1 MRPSDSLPVPER
13 VSEPVSWFVAS
24 NPGPLTLDG
33 TRCYRVG
40 EKRVVLVDPG
50 PAMPGQLDR
59 LEQLVDGRPVEAICL
74 THAHEDHSGI
84 AIEAA
89 ECFGASVAASA
100 DTLSR
105 RGIAGR
111 ALTGG
116 DTIPV
121 DEGALRLRA
130 LEAPGHSGDHMAY
143 LLEPGRWVFTGDLV
157 LGAGSSV
164 VLHPDGEV
172 GACLASLSRILSLRP
187 GCLYPGHGPPV
198 DDGEARVRHYRD
210 HRIERHGQVIEA
222 VQAGARTVE
231 NVRKLVYGDLAPELE
246 RAADASI
253 RAHIVYMRQQ
263 GDDVPPIAGLDDS
276 SSWPEE
282 S

>member
-1 MRPSDSLPVPER
+1 MRQSDSLLVPE
-13 VSEPVSWFVAS
+13 SVSWFVAS

-33 TRCYRVG
+33 TRCYLVG
-40 EKRVVLVDPG
+40 DKRVVLVDPG
-50 PAMPGQLDR
+50 PAIPGQLDR
-59 LEQLVDGRPVEAICL
+59 LEQLVNGRTVEAICL
-74 THAHEDHSGI
+74 THAHADHSGI

-89 ECFGASVAASA
+89 ALFGARVAASA
-100 DTLSR
+100 DTLWR

-111 ALTGG
+111 ALAGG
-116 DTIPV
+116 DTVPV
-121 DEGALRLRA
+121 GEGALRLRA
-130 LEAPGHSGDHMAY
+130 LEAPGHSADHLVY
-143 LLEPGRWVFTGDLV
+143 LLEPGRCVFTGDLV

-172 GACLASLSRILSLRP
+172 GACLASFSRILSLRP
-187 GCLYPGHGPPV
+187 SSLYPGHGPPV
-198 DDGEARVRHYRD
+198 EDGEARVRHYRD

-231 NVRKLVYGDLAPELE
+231 NVRKLVYGDLAPDLE

-253 RAHIVYMRQQ
+253 RAHIVYMREQ
-263 GDDVPPIAGLDDS
+263 GSDVSPIAGLDDS
-276 SSWPEE
+276 SPGPEE

>member
-1 MRPSDSLPVPER
+1 MRQSDSLR
-13 VSEPVSWFVAS
+13 VAEPVSWFVAS

-40 EKRVVLVDPG
+40 DKRVVLVDPG

-59 LEQLVDGRPVEAICL
+59 LEKLVDGRPVEAICL
-74 THAHEDHSGI
+74 THAHADHSGI
-84 AIEAA
+84 AVGAA
-89 ECFGASVAASA
+89 ECFGASVAASV

-105 RGIAGR
+105 LGIAGR
-111 ALTGG
+111 ALAGG
-116 DTIPV
+116 DTIPA
-121 DEGALRLRA
+121 DGGALRLRA
-130 LEAPGHSGDHMAY
+130 LETPGHSADHLAY
-143 LLEPGRWVFTGDLV
+143 LLEPGRCVFTGDLV

-172 GACLASLSRILSLRP
+172 RACLASFSRILSLRP

-198 DDGEARVRHYRD
+198 DDGEARVRDYRD
-210 HRIERHGQVIEA
+210 HRIERHGQVVDA

-231 NVRKLVYGDLAPELE
+231 TVRKLVYGDLAPGLE
-246 RAADASI
+246 KAADAAI
-253 RAHIVYMRQQ
+253 RAHIVYMREQ

-276 SSWPEE
+276 SPGPEE

>member
-1 MRPSDSLPVPER
+1 MRPSDSLRVP
-13 VSEPVSWFVAS
+13 EPVSWFVAS

-59 LEQLVDGRPVEAICL
+59 LEKLVDGHTVEAICL
-74 THAHEDHSGI
+74 THAHADHAGI

-89 ECFGASVAASA
+89 ECFGALVAASA

-105 RGIAGR
+105 RGISGRVLAG
-111 ALTGG
+111 GE
-116 DTIPV
+116 TIPV
-121 DEGALRLRA
+121 DGGALGLKV
-130 LEAPGHSGDHMAY
+130 LETPGHSADHLAY
-143 LLEPGRWVFTGDLV
+143 LLEPGRCVFTGDLV
-157 LGAGSSV
+157 LGTGSSV

-172 GACLASLSRILSLRP
+172 GACLASFSRILSLRP
-187 GCLYPGHGPPV
+187 GRLYPGHGPPV
-198 DDGEARVRHYRD
+198 DDGEARVRDYRD

-222 VQAGARTVE
+222 VQTGARTVE
-231 NVRKLVYGDLAPELE
+231 NLRKLVYGDLVPDLE
-246 RAADASI
+246 RAADAAI
-253 RAHIVYMRQQ
+253 RAHIVYMREQ

-276 SSWPEE
+276 SPAPEE

>member
-1 MRPSDSLPVPER
+1 MRPSDSLRVPE
-13 VSEPVSWFVAS
+13 PVTWFVAS

-40 EKRVVLVDPG
+40 EMRVVLVDPG

-74 THAHEDHSGI
+74 THAHADHSGI
-84 AIEAA
+84 AVGAA
-89 ECFGASVAASA
+89 ARFAASVAASA

-105 RGIAGR
+105 LGIAGR
-111 ALTGG
+111 ALAGG

-121 DEGALRLRA
+121 DGGALRLRV
-130 LEAPGHSGDHMAY
+130 LETPGHSADHLAY
-143 LLEPGRWVFTGDLV
+143 LLEPGRCVFTGDLV
-157 LGAGSSV
+157 LGVGSSV

-172 GACLASLSRILSLRP
+172 GACLASFSRILSLRP

-210 HRIERHGQVIEA
+210 HRIERHGQVIQA

-231 NVRKLVYGDLAPELE
+231 NVRKRVYGDLEPNLE
-246 RAADASI
+246 RAADAAI
-253 RAHIVYMRQQ
+253 RAYIVHMREQ

-276 SSWPEE
+276 SPGPEE
-282 S
+282 T